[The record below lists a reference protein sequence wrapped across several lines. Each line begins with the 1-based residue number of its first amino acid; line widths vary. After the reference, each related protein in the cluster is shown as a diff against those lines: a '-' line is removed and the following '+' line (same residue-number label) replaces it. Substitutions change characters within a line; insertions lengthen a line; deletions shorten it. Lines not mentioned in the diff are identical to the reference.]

1 VTLELETLRASP
13 FFHGFAAED
22 LGWLAAGSDWR
33 DVEKGVEL
41 FAEGEPASSF
51 SLLVSG
57 RIRLSFEAGGS
68 GAASVGGDRVA
79 RNLDPLQTISHPG
92 YPIGW
97 SALVP
102 PHAYR
107 ATATAIEPTRLLT
120 LERRALEERAEASP
134 RFGLDLMRALIT
146 LVGDRLRATRLR
158 IVAQRYDDDALAIRQ
173 LLEESGPRLKASSP
187 LHRLPHYLE
196 SRLTLADAFH
206 MIDVLRTDGDALER
220 ELAALCEDILEN
232 VRREL
237 WLYQSLQGIYDSV
250 AGASPHLDARMVRER
265 NMREFQELFRGT
277 RYRIAG
283 LENLP
288 AQPGHLF
295 VMNHLRN
302 NPENLLPNKFI
313 LTLDTHFVSSMILFE
328 RYGQAPI
335 RVIRKSRPDEYG
347 HQSFYDRL
355 GYVYVYSG
363 HVDPDED
370 SATSHESRQRL
381 FLDAAGSYLE
391 AGTNVVICPEG
402 TSTSTEE
409 SPLRFRPGAF
419 ELAAHVEPEP
429 LIVPIAVANF
439 DKKLTRVTTSAVAH
453 EPLRLSDAVRDRSD
467 RGSLLRFL
475 NDELRPRFE
484 AWVKEA
490 VALAARGH

>member
-1 VTLELETLRASP
+1 VTTELEIFGASP
-13 FFHGFAAED
+13 FFHGFARED
-22 LGWLAAGSDWR
+22 LEWLAARSDWR
-33 DVEKGVEL
+33 DAEKGAEL
-41 FAEGEPASSF
+41 FAEGESALSF

-57 RIRLSFEAGGS
+57 RVQLSFDVNESGS
-68 GAASVGGDRVA
+68 APGGGDRTGY
-79 RNLDPLQTISHPG
+79 NLDPLQTISHQG

-97 SALVP
+97 SAMIP
-102 PHAYR
+102 PYAYR

-120 LERRALEERAEASP
+120 LERRALEEHAEASP
-134 RFGLDLMRALIT
+134 SFGLDLMRALIA

-158 IVAQRYDDDALAIRQ
+158 IVAKRYDDDALAIRQ
-173 LLEESGPRLKASSP
+173 LLEESGPRLRASSP

-206 MIDVLRTDGDALER
+206 VIEVLKTDGDAVEQ
-220 ELAALCEDILEN
+220 ELAELCEDNLGN

-237 WLYQSLQGIYDSV
+237 WLYQSLQRIYDSV
-250 AGASPHLDARMVRER
+250 AGASPGLDARMVREQ
-265 NMREFQELFRGT
+265 NMREFQQLFRGT

-288 AQPGHLF
+288 EQPGHLF
-295 VMNHLRN
+295 VMNHLKN
-302 NPENLLPNKFI
+302 HPENLLPNNFI

-335 RVIRKSRPDEYG
+335 RVIRKSRPDEYA

-363 HVDPDED
+363 HVDPVEV
-370 SATSHESRQRL
+370 SATSGESRRRL

-391 AGTNVVICPEG
+391 ARTNVVICPEG
-402 TSTSTEE
+402 TSASTEE

-419 ELAAHVEPEP
+419 ELAAHVKPEP

-439 DKKLTRVTTSAVAH
+439 DKKLTRVTTSAVVH
-453 EPLRLSDAVRDRSD
+453 ESFRLSERVRDPSD
-467 RGSLLRFL
+467 KGALLDFL
-475 NDELRPRFE
+475 NDELQPRFE
-484 AWVKEA
+484 TWVQEA
-490 VALAARGH
+490 VTLADRG

>member
-1 VTLELETLRASP
+1 MTPELETLRASP
-13 FFHGFAAED
+13 FFHGFAVED
-22 LGWLAAGSDWR
+22 LEWLATRSEWR
-33 DVEKGVEL
+33 DVETGVEL
-41 FAEGEPASSF
+41 FAQGEPASSF

-57 RIRLSFEAGGS
+57 NVKLSFDVNGS
-68 GAASVGGDRVA
+68 GFAGSGGDRA
-79 RNLDPLQTISHPG
+79 GSGLDPLQTISHPG

-97 SALVP
+97 SAMIP
-102 PHAYR
+102 PYAYR
-107 ATATAIEPTRLLT
+107 ATATAAEPARLLT
-120 LERRALEERAEASP
+120 LERCALEEHAEASP
-134 RFGLDLMRALIT
+134 SFGLDLMRALIT

-158 IVAQRYDDDALAIRQ
+158 IVARRYDDDALAIRE
-173 LLEESGPRLKASSP
+173 LLEESGPRLKAGSP

-206 MIDVLRTDGDALER
+206 VIDVLKSDGDAAER
-220 ELAALCEDILEN
+220 ELSALCEDLLEN

-237 WLYQSLQGIYDSV
+237 WLYQSLQRIYDSV
-250 AGASPHLDARMVRER
+250 AGASPRLDARMVRER

-277 RYRIAG
+277 RYRITG

-288 AQPGHLF
+288 EPPGHLF
-295 VMNHLRN
+295 VMNHLKN
-302 NPENLLPNKFI
+302 HPENLLPNKFI

-328 RYGQAPI
+328 RYGQAPV

-363 HVDPDED
+363 HVDPIED
-370 SATSHESRQRL
+370 SATSAESRRRL

-409 SPLRFRPGAF
+409 SPLRLHPGAF

-439 DKKLTRVTTSAVAH
+439 DKKLTRVTTSAVVH
-453 EPLRLSDAVRDRSD
+453 EPFRLSESVRDPSD
-467 RGSLLRFL
+467 RGALLEFIN
-475 NDELRPRFE
+475 NDLQPRFE
-484 AWVKEA
+484 AWVEEA
-490 VALAARGH
+490 VTLAERG